1 MRVARRTRI
10 SAGAWPPSALSPS
23 MRSAVIALFLGL
35 TAWGGVASDAAPEHV
50 LLISLDALC
59 ADQIGFGGYS
69 EPTKPYSG

>member
-1 MRVARRTRI
+1 
-10 SAGAWPPSALSPS
+10 